1 MVRLLP
7 LFIAVPLGAAFFLP
21 LFERLKRARWLADL
35 LAAAVAIFLFILAIQ
50 AMAAPVAVY
59 WMGKWSPE
67 SIIGINLVLDGLSSL
82 MLITINLVALCAILF
97 SIEYMKRFTSKPLYY
112 SLFLLMVAGMNGV
125 VLSGDMFNVYVF
137 LEIAAISS
145 YALVAFGTE
154 SEELEASFKYLI
166 LGGLASTFILFGI
179 GILYN
184 ATGTLNMA
192 QIAQRVG
199 TPGEN
204 KAVLLAVCFFFM
216 GFGLKGAMVPFHAWL
231 PDAHP
236 SAPAPISAMLS
247 GVLIKALGI
256 YVLIRVLFN
265 VVGVTELVANVLLIG
280 GIASMTIGGLLAVGQ
295 WDFKRLLAYSSI
307 SQIGYILLGLG
318 VAAGV
323 LSRPG
328 GSKAVAGL
336 ALFGSLYHLLN
347 HAVFKG
353 LLFLSSGAVEYATG
367 TRNMREMGGLRH
379 KMPITA
385 GACRIGAF
393 SIAGVPP
400 FNGFFSKLIIIL
412 AAVMAGYYASAA
424 ITTVISFV
432 TLLYYIKVQRYILD
446 GDVPDALRGVK
457 EVPLLMQLSMIVLA
471 VLCLALGLL
480 VPFLR
485 VPIFQEA
492 EGVILAGFDYVKLV
506 LAGG

>member
-7 LFIAVPLGAAFFLP
+7 LFVAVPLGAAFILP
-21 LFERLKRARWLADL
+21 LFERLKKARWLADL
-35 LAAAVAIFLFILAIQ
+35 VAVVVTIFLFIFALQ
-50 AMAAPVAVY
+50 AMLAPEAIY

-82 MLITINLVALCAILF
+82 MLLTVNLVALCATIF
-97 SIEYMKRFTSKPLYY
+97 SVEYMKRFTSKPLYY

-125 VLSGDMFNVYVF
+125 ILSGDMFNLYVF
-137 LEIAAISS
+137 LEIAAIAS
-145 YALVAFGTE
+145 YALVAFGVE

-192 QIAQRVG
+192 QIAQRLG
-199 TPGEN
+199 PPGQN
-204 KAVLLAVCFFFM
+204 KAVLLAICFFLM

-256 YVLIRVLFN
+256 YALIRVLFN
-265 VVGVTELVANVLLIG
+265 VVGVTEFVANALLIG
-280 GIASMTIGGLLAVGQ
+280 GIASMTIGGLLAIGQ

-318 VAAGV
+318 IAAGV
-323 LSRPG
+323 LSRPEMPQ
-328 GSKAVAGL
+328 AIAAL

-367 TRNMREMGGLRH
+367 TRNMREIGGLRH
-379 KMPITA
+379 KMPVTA
-385 GACRIGAF
+385 GACRVGIF
-393 SIAGVPP
+393 SIAGIPP
-400 FNGFFSKLIIIL
+400 FNGFFSKVIIIL
-412 AAVMAGYYASAA
+412 AAVLARYYTSAA
-424 ITTVISFV
+424 VTTLISFV

-446 GDVPDALRGVK
+446 GDVPEALKGVK
-457 EVPLLMQLSMIVLA
+457 EVPVLMQVSLIVLA
-471 VLCLALGLL
+471 VFCVALGLMA
-480 VPFLR
+480 PFLR
-485 VPIFQEA
+485 EPIFQGA
-492 EGVILAGFDYVKLV
+492 ENVIIGGFDYVRLI

>member
-1 MVRLLP
+1 MVRVLP
-7 LFIAVPLGAAFFLP
+7 LFVAVPLGAAFMLP
-21 LFERLKRARWLADL
+21 LFERLKKVRWLADL
-35 LAAAVAIFLFILAIQ
+35 VAVAVTIFLFIFALQ
-50 AMAAPVAVY
+50 AMASPGAVY

-67 SIIGINLVLDGLSSL
+67 SIIGINLVLDGLSAL
-82 MLITINLVALCAILF
+82 MLFTINLVAFCATLF

-125 VLSGDMFNVYVF
+125 VLSGDMFNIYVF
-137 LEIAAISS
+137 LEIAAIAS
-145 YALVAFGTE
+145 YALVAFGVE

-192 QIAQRVG
+192 QIAQTLGV
-199 TPGEN
+199 PGQN
-204 KAVLLAVCFFFM
+204 KAVLLAICFFFM

-247 GVLIKALGI
+247 GVLIKALGV
-256 YVLIRVLFN
+256 YALIRVLFN
-265 VVGVTELVANVLLIG
+265 VVGVTELVANALLIG
-280 GIASMTIGGLLAVGQ
+280 GIASMTIGGLLAIGQ

-318 VAAGV
+318 IAAGV
-323 LSRPG
+323 LFRPEIP
-328 GSKAVAGL
+328 KAVAGL

-379 KMPITA
+379 QMPITA
-385 GACRIGAF
+385 GACRVGVF
-393 SIAGVPP
+393 SIAGIPP

-412 AAVMAGYYASAA
+412 AAVLARYYISAA
-424 ITTVISFV
+424 VTTIISFV

-446 GDVPDALRGVK
+446 GDVPEALEGVK
-457 EVPLLMQLSMIVLA
+457 EVPVLMQLSLIILA
-471 VLCLALGLL
+471 VLCVALGLF
-480 VPFLR
+480 VPLLR
-485 VPIFQEA
+485 ESIFQEA
-492 EGVILAGFDYVKLV
+492 ERAILSGLEYVQLV